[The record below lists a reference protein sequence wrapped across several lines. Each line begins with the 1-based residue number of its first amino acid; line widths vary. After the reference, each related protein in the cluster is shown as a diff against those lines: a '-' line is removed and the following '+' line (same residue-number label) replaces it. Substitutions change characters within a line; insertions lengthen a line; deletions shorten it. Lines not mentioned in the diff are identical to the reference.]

1 MMQMDWSP
9 ARYARCTTGV
19 MVDQPRGTLPGA
31 MIVAFLL
38 ALVAA
43 SAGAQGVRQ
52 SGDALVAQVEAE
64 LQRDISDARAMN
76 GEAPA
81 IRIQRVDLNG
91 DGRLDAIARV
101 EHPFTCGSG
110 GCAVH
115 VFVSDAGRLRR
126 VGSFLAHEA
135 SVAATITSGW
145 RDLAVHGRRWV
156 FAGDRYREAN

>member
-9 ARYARCTTGV
+9 ARYARCATGV
-19 MVDQPRGTLPGA
+19 MVDQPRGTLPAA

-38 ALVAA
+38 ALMAA
-43 SAGAQGVRQ
+43 PAG
-52 SGDALVAQVEAE
+52 AQVEAE
-64 LQRDISDARAMN
+64 FQRDISDALAMN

-81 IRIQRVDLNG
+81 LRIQRVDLNG
-91 DGRLDAIARV
+91 DGRLDAIVRV

-110 GCAVH
+110 GCATH